1 MEKERQM
8 ERQQEETE
16 RQMWE
21 MEEKMSRM
29 KTAEGEQRQ
38 NAREKKDTV
47 SSVSFC

>member
-1 MEKERQM
+1 M

-16 RQMWE
+16 RQMRK
-21 MEEKMSRM
+21 MEQKMSRM

-38 NAREKKDTV
+38 NAREEKNTV